1 MTSGL
6 ERILADADAAAT
18 FPYAAL
24 DASMWEYYVAATATD
39 PLDVSAMERDS
50 RTEVA
55 TATLVAAEGP
65 DGVGYF
71 GRAATFEIAPGVMPD
86 ATPDIGRRTAETLR
100 DRVQVAGRDL
110 SVRVV
115 SQQPILSG
123 FERVMLDSGAS
134 VALEF
139 AAEAN
144 LVLPEEQLWRS
155 LRKSYRSLI
164 NSGKR
169 ELTIQLVDGAAPDRE
184 RFEVYRELHREVAG
198 RVTRPAESWDVM
210 YGMVVDGRAQLVLAY
225 LEDRPVAATYL
236 MMFGPIALYA
246 SGAYARDLG
255 KFPVSHWPL
264 YASMLEA
271 RRRGVTRLVLGAVF
285 PHVGPASSAKER
297 SIASFKLGFATS
309 VSAWR
314 TYGIGP

>member
-1 MTSGL
+1 MTFGR
-6 ERILADADAAAT
+6 ERILADADVAAT

-24 DASMWEYYVAATATD
+24 DASLWEYYVAATATD
-39 PLDVSAMERDS
+39 PLDVSAIESDPH
-50 RTEVA
+50 TDVA
-55 TATLVAAEGP
+55 TAALVASEDP

-71 GRAATFEIAPGVMPD
+71 GRAATFEIAPGVTPD

-100 DRVQVAGRDL
+100 DRVQVAGRGL

-115 SQQPILSG
+115 SQRPLLSG

-139 AAEAN
+139 AAEAD
-144 LVLPEEQLWRS
+144 LALPEEQLWRS
-155 LRKSYRSLI
+155 LRKSYRSLV
-164 NSGKR
+164 NAGRR
-169 ELTIQLVDGAAPDRE
+169 ELTIEIVDGTAPDRE

-198 RVTRPAESWDVM
+198 RVTRPTESWDVM
-210 YGMVVDGRAQLVLAY
+210 YGMVVDGRAQLVLAH
-225 LEDRPVAATYL
+225 LEGRPVAATYL
-236 MMFGPIALYA
+236 MTFGPFALYA

-271 RRRGVTRLVLGAVF
+271 RRRGVTRLLLGAVF
-285 PHVGPASSAKER
+285 PQADPGSSAKER
-297 SIASFKLGFATS
+297 SIATFKLGFATS

-314 TYGIGP
+314 SYGIGP